1 MKAHEH
7 GNETPCYSS
16 PLATPSTR
24 KKKKITLVCEQN
36 INLAGVTPCVACT
49 TKFWF
54 FTTESL
60 ALSLFQLNAGGGDQ
74 AIPSSMFR
82 LQRVN
87 GSSGAGGAA
96 NSPPANHNRVGR
108 PRAGGKWEKGQWFA

>member
-1 MKAHEH
+1 MNMAMKHH
-7 GNETPCYSS
+7 VI
-16 PLATPSTR
+16 PLRWPHLAPE

-49 TKFWF
+49 TRFWF